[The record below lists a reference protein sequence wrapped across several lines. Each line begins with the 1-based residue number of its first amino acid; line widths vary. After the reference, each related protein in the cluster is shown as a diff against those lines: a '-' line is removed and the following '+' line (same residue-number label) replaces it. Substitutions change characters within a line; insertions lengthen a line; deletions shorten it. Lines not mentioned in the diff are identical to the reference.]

1 MSRTDVRVVAVLLTG
16 LLLACQPAAAQT
28 ATPPAA
34 SATLSPA
41 EIRDFLLTAKV
52 IRSRDT
58 SKGVTSPK
66 RLTLTNGTLTHDAAF
81 QAIDERQQVA
91 SLAGGGRSA
100 AVEMNFVDAY
110 RYNIAAYEL
119 AGLLGLDYM
128 MPVHVERRWDGKKG
142 SLSWWVETLMDEG
155 ERLKRKVEPP
165 NATDWNH
172 QMYRMRVFS
181 ALTRDTDRN
190 TGNVLITP
198 DWKVMMIDFTRA
210 FRLQTELLY
219 GKDLARIDRAL
230 LPRLEALTKDRVKAA
245 VKDQLTGP
253 EIDAVMARRDV
264 IVAHFKKLI
273 ADLGESAVLY

>member
-1 MSRTDVRVVAVLLTG
+1 MSRTQARVAL
-16 LLLACQPAAAQT
+16 LLLAGLLFVGQPAVAQT
-28 ATPPAA
+28 TAATAPPPTLT
-34 SATLSPA
+34 AT

-110 RYNIAAYEL
+110 RYNLAAYEL
-119 AGLLGLDYM
+119 ARLVGLDYM
-128 MPVHVERRWDGKKG
+128 MPVHVKRQWNGKTG
-142 SLSWWVETLMDEG
+142 SLSWWVETIMDEG
-155 ERLKRKVEPP
+155 ERLKRKIQPP
-165 NATDWNH
+165 NATDWNN

-219 GKDLARIDRAL
+219 SKDLAKIDRAL
-230 LPRLEALTKDRVKAA
+230 LPRLEALTKDSVKDE

-253 EIDAVMARRDV
+253 EIDAVMKRRDA
-264 IVAHFKKLI
+264 IVTHFKKLV
-273 ADLGESAVLY
+273 ADLGEKAVLY